1 MKKIFLLALIVIC
14 YLPACK
20 KSEPVSPGL
29 FGKWEL
35 RRRYGGLAG
44 MDSIYKAGNG
54 YIIQFNSDS
63 TYSRYVKRKLAN
75 TGTFHINTSTNPQ
88 ANSVDEIYF
97 DNAPYGDPFMLN
109 GTKMTIG
116 TVIADGIAADYEKIR
131 N

>member
-1 MKKIFLLALIVIC
+1 MKPTLLFIVI
-14 YLPACK
+14 LFSLISCK

-35 RRRYGGLAG
+35 RRKYGGFAG

-54 YIIQFNSDS
+54 YIIQFNRDS
-63 TYSRYVKRKLAN
+63 TYASYVKSKLIYSGN
-75 TGTFHINTSTNPQ
+75 FHIRIIYIPDGNGVS
-88 ANSVDEIYF
+88 EIYF
-97 DNAPYGDPFMLN
+97 NDTDYGSRFTIN

-116 TVIADGIAADYEKIR
+116 EDFDDGIAADYEKIA